1 MQLSFRHR
9 LFLAMVGVGTMPLA
23 VALLV
28 LVLQVR
34 SASSPGP
41 RAALDEIAET
51 GRALVSNLDTTRLDS
66 VSHAAVRVHTETITR
81 HTTLARREQM
91 LSRYF
96 AGALGFTILVLGA
109 VVVAAS
115 LGFARRWSRLVSTP
129 TEELVDWVRRIQRG
143 ERLPL
148 QYREGGAPEFGALRI
163 ALQDMSEALA
173 HARRQE
179 LEQERLRAF
188 RETSRRVAHE
198 MRGPLT
204 AMRFALAKSA
214 RSADATAAS
223 VLAEETAR
231 LEEMAREFSE
241 FGRLPEGP
249 EADIDVGDLVRS
261 AVAATVPAAM
271 AVHVDVPAGVLVR
284 GHYEPLRR
292 AVQNLLQNA
301 VDVTDRRGVVV
312 TVGCDDGWVR
322 LTVRDYGPGVAT
334 EVRNRAFEPYFTTKD
349 SGTGLGLALARQTV
363 LLHGGSIDIDNAED
377 GGAVFQLR
385 LRRAT

>member
-1 MQLSFRHR
+1 
-9 LFLAMVGVGTMPLA
+9 
-23 VALLV
+23 
-28 LVLQVR
+28 
-34 SASSPGP
+34 
-41 RAALDEIAET
+41 
-51 GRALVSNLDTTRLDS
+51 
-66 VSHAAVRVHTETITR
+66 
-81 HTTLARREQM
+81 
-91 LSRYF
+91 
-96 AGALGFTILVLGA
+96 
-109 VVVAAS
+109 
-115 LGFARRWSRLVSTP
+115 
-129 TEELVDWVRRIQRG
+129 
-143 ERLPL
+143 
-148 QYREGGAPEFGALRI
+148 
-163 ALQDMSEALA
+163 
-173 HARRQE
+173 
-179 LEQERLRAF
+179 
-188 RETSRRVAHE
+188 

-214 RSADATAAS
+214 RSANATAAA

-301 VDVTDRRGVVV
+301 VDATDRRGVVV

-322 LTVRDYGPGVAT
+322 LTVRDYGPGVPT
-334 EVRNRAFEPYFTTKD
+334 EVRNRAFDPYFTTKD

-385 LRRAT
+385 LRRTT